1 MATWTYDITDNIGK
15 VRLLIG
21 DTDIVPTTDAHFSD
35 EEIQVFLTMA
45 SNVLLIAAAYA
56 LEAWAA
62 TESAALDSEKIG
74 DYAFTRGAVNKK
86 ITLAKEYKKE
96 AANALEAEASV
107 PVFEWSEPD
116 YTEDSGITVEED

>member
-1 MATWTYDITDNIGK
+1 MSTWTYDITDNIGK
-15 VRLLIG
+15 VRLMIG

-45 SNVLLIAAAYA
+45 SSSVYLAAAMA

-62 TESAALDSEKIG
+62 TETANLDSEKIG
-74 DYAFTRGAVNKK
+74 DYMFTRGAVNKK
-86 ITLAKEYKKE
+86 LTLAKQYRS
-96 AANALEAEASV
+96 AEEET

-116 YTEDSGITVEED
+116 YTSGSAITTTED